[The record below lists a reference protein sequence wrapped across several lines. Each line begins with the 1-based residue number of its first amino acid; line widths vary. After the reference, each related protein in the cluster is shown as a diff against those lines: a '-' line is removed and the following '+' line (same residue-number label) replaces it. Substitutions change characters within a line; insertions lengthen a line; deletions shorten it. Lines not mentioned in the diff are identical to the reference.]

1 MVGNGM
7 HSISCWFKMGL
18 GWFVDAYSN
27 HSIKGVAMRNNLSLE
42 SQGGWLWVQR
52 GSNLI
57 IKRVSYGQPRVRYP
71 GLQGGGSTTKLSGIM
86 EVAMLGFDH
95 VSLTRMWVDYS
106 VI

>member
-1 MVGNGM
+1 
-7 HSISCWFKMGL
+7 MGT
-18 GWFVDAYSN
+18 
-27 HSIKGVAMRNNLSLE
+27 KGVE
-42 SQGGWLWVQR
+42 FDYKKGQLWP
-52 GSNLI
+52 
-57 IKRVSYGQPRVRYP
+57 YGQPRVRYP